1 MKGIIPVLVFV
12 VVGLVCVV
20 LTEILGVT
28 LLLAL
33 PPSVEAVGNI
43 IWFVYTPVIITL
55 AVVSGL
61 LLTGFLRRASMG
73 TAFVYPAVFAIGQF
87 ALLTVA
93 QNPMGYKLTL
103 LTVTS
108 TVTVLAV
115 LWRRRGK
122 RGVKKKRRKEKGLV
136 NDQPF

>member
-115 LWRRRGK
+115 LWRRREREING
-122 RGVKKKRRKEKGLV
+122 GEKEA
-136 NDQPF
+136 

>member
-1 MKGIIPVLVFV
+1 LVFV

-115 LWRRRGK
+115 LWRRREREING
-122 RGVKKKRRKEKGLV
+122 GEKEA
-136 NDQPF
+136 

>member
-1 MKGIIPVLVFV
+1 VKGIIPVLVFV